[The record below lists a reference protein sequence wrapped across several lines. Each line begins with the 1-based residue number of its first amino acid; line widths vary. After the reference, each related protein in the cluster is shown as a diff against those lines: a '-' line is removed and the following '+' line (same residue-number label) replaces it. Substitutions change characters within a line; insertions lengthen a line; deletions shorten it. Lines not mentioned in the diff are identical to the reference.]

1 MVRGSMGE
9 SRQPA
14 AIDVKDDGRAVS
26 LNPVRTL
33 EGINYWVIEDPA
45 YIKKYVDVVLRKEW
59 EADMEDDGGPSKD
72 WLTDMLRR
80 RWSLQVLDMDD
91 VSGSDYLGS
100 PRLAERRAELKRGI
114 ERYGSVIWPVVVRE
128 ENHHLA
134 DGYCRYTTLKE
145 MGVLHLYAYVG
156 RL

>member
-1 MVRGSMGE
+1 MGE
-9 SRQPA
+9 SLQSM
-14 AIDVKDDGRAVS
+14 AIDVKNDDGRAVS

-33 EGINYWVIEDPA
+33 EGITYWVIEDPA
-45 YIKKYVDVVLRKEW
+45 DIKEFVDVVLRKEW
-59 EADMEDDGGPSKD
+59 EADMEDDGRPSKD

-80 RWSLQVLDMDD
+80 GWSLQVLDIDD
-91 VSGSDYLGS
+91 VRGSDYLGS

-128 ENHHLA
+128 ENHYLA

-145 MGVLHLYAYVG
+145 MGAPRLYAYVES
-156 RL
+156 L